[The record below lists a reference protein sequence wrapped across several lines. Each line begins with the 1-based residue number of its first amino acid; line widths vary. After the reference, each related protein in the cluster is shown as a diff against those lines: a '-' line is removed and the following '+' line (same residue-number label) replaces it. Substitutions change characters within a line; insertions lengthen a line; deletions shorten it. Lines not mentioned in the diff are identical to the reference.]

1 MVWMILSAKQKQ
13 RPRHKEHTCGYQGER
28 GGWDEG
34 ELRTD
39 V

>member
-13 RPRHKEHTCGYQGER
+13 RPRPKEHTRYQGEP